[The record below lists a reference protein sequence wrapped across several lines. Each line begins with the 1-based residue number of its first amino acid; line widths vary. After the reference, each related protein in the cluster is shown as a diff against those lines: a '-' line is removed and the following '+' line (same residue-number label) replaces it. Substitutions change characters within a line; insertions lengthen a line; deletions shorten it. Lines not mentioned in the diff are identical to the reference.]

1 MTEVREPMTT
11 YLVGRIDRIVRRALE
26 VLVEDQGVSVVGYTA
41 MSVLAARPGLS
52 NAELA
57 RRSFV
62 TAQGMSQ
69 TLTSLAA
76 QGLIRRTPATDN
88 RRVQLVE
95 LTDRGR
101 RVVDV
106 CTQRVAT
113 YERELLAVLSPG
125 QRAEL
130 NAMLLAIVDSN
141 RTGGRRR
148 RQPVSSATN
157 SANTSA

>member
-1 MTEVREPMTT
+1 MTT

-76 QGLIRRTPATDN
+76 DGLIRRTPASDN
-88 RRVQLVE
+88 RRVQRVE

-101 RVVDV
+101 RVVRV
-106 CTQRVAT
+106 CTARVAA

-125 QRAEL
+125 QRADL
-130 NAMLLAIVDSN
+130 NAMLRAIVDSN
-141 RTGGRRR
+141 RASGDAR
-148 RQPVSSATN
+148 VSR
-157 SANTSA
+157 